1 MQEKLECFFRELLYT
16 KSINFAYH
24 LLVEVRN
31 FKDTDWDQVQH
42 IYQLGIDTGIATFEM
57 SPPEMLKD
65 WKEKINEELT
75 LVCETNNVIAGW
87 ITLSKV
93 SNRSVYK
100 GVGEVS
106 IYIHP
111 DYKRKYIGTQ
121 LYNHFERKAKESGYW
136 TIQAQLFT
144 NNLASKS
151 FFEDQGFRL
160 VGVREKI
167 GQLNNQWI
175 DNYLYEKN
183 FN

>member
-1 MQEKLECFFRELLYT
+1 MGIRSITKKDWSQIRE
-16 KSINFAYH
+16 
-24 LLVEVRN
+24 
-31 FKDTDWDQVQH
+31 
-42 IYQLGIDTGIATFEM
+42 IYQKGIETKVATFEM
-57 SPPEMLKD
+57 SPPE
-65 WKEKINEELT
+65 IYEEWSQKLDRDN
-75 LVCETNNVIAGW
+75 VFVHETNGKIDGW
-87 ITLSKV
+87 ISLSKF
-93 SNRSVYK
+93 SSRCCYE

-111 DYKRKYIGTQ
+111 DAKRNGVGTK
-121 LYNHFERKAKESGYW
+121 LYDHLEESAKSSGYW

-151 FFEDQGFRL
+151 FFEDQGFRQ